1 MIPSPIRRPIPCRVC
16 RDARG
21 VAAVEFALVAP
32 ALLLT
37 IMGIFDLG
45 YNIYANTMVQGAIQQ
60 AARDST
66 IEGADARLAQ
76 IDTTVADAVR
86 GVVPNATIAFSRR
99 AYANFTDVARAEDFT
114 DSDGND
120 SCDNGEPF
128 EDANRNGTWDTDRG
142 STGQG
147 GARDAVLYSVTVTY
161 PRGFPMARMIG
172 LPETVT
178 TDAITVLRNQ
188 PYNLQDSK
196 PAVGQCD

>member
-1 MIPSPIRRPIPCRVC
+1 MIPSPIRRPIPRRVG

-45 YNIYANTMVQGAIQQ
+45 YNIYANTMVQGAIQR

-66 IEGADARLAQ
+66 IEGAEARLAQ

-99 AYANFTDVARAEDFT
+99 AYENFTDVALAEDFT
-114 DSDGND
+114 DSDGNG

-128 EDANRNGTWDTDRG
+128 EDANRNGAWDSDRG

-161 PRGFPMARMIG
+161 PRGFPMASLIG

-188 PYNLQDSK
+188 PYNLQDNK

>member
-1 MIPSPIRRPIPCRVC
+1 MIPRPICRAILRRV
-16 RDARG
+16 RRNARG

-66 IEGADARLAQ
+66 IEGADARLSQ

-188 PYNLQDSK
+188 PYNLQDNR
-196 PAVGQCD
+196 PAVGQCN

>member
-1 MIPSPIRRPIPCRVC
+1 VISRSILRSFR

-45 YNIYANTMVQGAIQQ
+45 YNIYANTMVQGAIQR

-76 IDTTVADAVR
+76 IDTRVTDAVR
-86 GVVPNATIAFSRR
+86 QVVPSATIAFSRR
-99 AYANFTDVARAEDFT
+99 AYANFTDVALAEDFT
-114 DSDGND
+114 DSDD
-120 SCDNGEPF
+120 SGKCDNGEPF
-128 EDANRNGTWDTDRG
+128 EDANRNGAWDTDRG
-142 STGQG
+142 LAGQG

-161 PRGFPMARMIG
+161 PRGFPMAKLIG
-172 LPETVT
+172 LPETVS
-178 TDAITVLRNQ
+178 TDAVTVLRNQ
-188 PYNLQDSK
+188 PYNLQDNR
-196 PAVGQCD
+196 PAVGTCA

>member
-1 MIPSPIRRPIPCRVC
+1 MIGRAILFHVG
-16 RDARG
+16 RDTRG

-86 GVVPNATIAFSRR
+86 GVVPNAKISFSRR

-114 DSDGND
+114 DSDDSG

-128 EDANRNGTWDTDRG
+128 EDANRNDKWDADRG

-188 PYNLQDSK
+188 PYNLQDNL

>member
-1 MIPSPIRRPIPCRVC
+1 MIGRAILFHFG
-16 RDARG
+16 RDTRG

-76 IDTTVADAVR
+76 IDTTVTDAVR
-86 GVVPNATIAFSRR
+86 GVVPNATIVFSRR

-188 PYNLQDSK
+188 PYNLQDNR
-196 PAVGQCD
+196 PAVGQCN